1 MDGDPTYLQHF
12 TLDDLQVLLSR
23 FFQLEELEVLK
34 GGRWAQVSMKL
45 FARDVAFQCRKRP

>member
-1 MDGDPTYLQHF
+1 VDGDPTHLQHF
-12 TLDDLQVLLSR
+12 TLDDLQALLSR

-45 FARDVAFQCRKRP
+45 FARDVAFQCRKGS